1 MKTRRI
7 LALLLC
13 LALMCPAFALADAIE
28 ITDAD
33 PVATESG
40 DDSVDIEFDEGVEAD
55 IEAVPELE
63 VDLALALDDG
73 LVAVEPEPEEPAP
86 AIEANED
93 TTGKSPLSVAYS
105 GPTLTKVYDCTNN
118 IFKKNAEGV
127 TVYAITPPKAADF
140 TLSGMAADH
149 GDVQINIASIKRN
162 ADGSSYLFPAAD
174 AGSYTLKLTFGLS
187 GADAGLYYCEP
198 VSIPAAITPREVVV
212 TPRSGLSK
220 VYGAKDPV
228 YKADSWLNSD
238 ESSPLHQEISGLP
251 GYAVPINTVD
261 GKSKLTVD
269 DGANGAYL
277 LRCAQIK
284 GTKFFP
290 EGWLDRESGEDA
302 GRYRITLGDMG
313 FGDNFTVTLK
323 EEYFTITPRS
333 IADEGVTA
341 EAIPDQTYTGKVRK
355 PVPSLSYNGQPLT
368 VGEDFSCAYKNNR
381 TMGTATVTVT
391 GMGNFTGSRRFAFKI
406 LPRATAI
413 SKLTAGKGKVTVSWK
428 KISGVTGYQVAYSL
442 KSDFSSQV
450 KKNVKG
456 ANKKSLTL
464 KGLKSNKIYYFRIRT
479 YRIVNGKYYCSPWSR
494 AKKTRV
500 K

>member
-1 MKTRRI
+1 MKKSRI
-7 LALLLC
+7 IALWLC

-28 ITDAD
+28 ITDAA

-40 DDSVDIEFDEGVEAD
+40 DDSLDIEFDEGVEAGL
-55 IEAVPELE
+55 EVVPELE
-63 VDLALALDDG
+63 TELALELDDG
-73 LVAVEPEPEEPAP
+73 LVVVEPEPEDPAP

-93 TTGKSPLSVAYS
+93 TTGKSPLSVAYN
-105 GPTLTKVYDCTNN
+105 GPTLTKVYDCTTN
-118 IFKKNAEGV
+118 IFKKNSKGANV
-127 TVYAITPPKAADF
+127 FAITQPKAADF
-140 TLSGMAADH
+140 TLTGMAAGH

-198 VSIPAAITPREVVV
+198 VSIPAAITPRAVVI
-212 TPRSGLSK
+212 TPRAGVGK

-238 ESSPLHQEISGLP
+238 ETSPLHQEISGLP
-251 GYAVPINTVD
+251 GYAVPVNTVD

-277 LRCAQIK
+277 LKCARMK

-290 EGWLDRESGEDA
+290 QGWLGREPGEA
-302 GRYRITLGDMG
+302 VGRYRITLGDMG
-313 FGDNFTVTLK
+313 FGDNFTVSLN
-323 EEYFTITPRS
+323 EEYFTITPRD

-341 EAIPDQTYTGKVRK
+341 DAIPAQSHTGKSLK
-355 PVPSLSYNGQPLT
+355 PVPSLSYGGQPLAHGT
-368 VGEDFSCAYKNNR
+368 DFSCAYANNKAV
-381 TMGTATVTVT
+381 GTATVTVT
-391 GMGNFTGSRRFAFKI
+391 GMGNFTGSRTLSFRI
-406 LPRATAI
+406 LPKATAI
-413 SKLTAGKGKVTVSWK
+413 SRLAAGKGKVTVSWK

-442 KSDFSSQV
+442 KSSFSSQV
-450 KKNVKG
+450 KKTAKG
-456 ANKKSLTL
+456 ATKKSLVVN
-464 KGLKSNKIYYFRIRT
+464 GLKSRKTYYFRIRT
-479 YRIVNGKYYCSPWSR
+479 YKTVNGKTYYSPWSK
-494 AKKTRV
+494 AKKVRV

>member
-13 LALMCPAFALADAIE
+13 LALMVPAFALADAIE
-28 ITDAD
+28 ITDAA

-55 IEAVPELE
+55 LEAIPELE
-63 VDLALALDDG
+63 ADLALALDDG
-73 LVAVEPEPEEPAP
+73 LVVVEPEPEEPAP
-86 AIEANED
+86 AVEANED

-105 GPTLTKVYDCTNN
+105 GPALSKVYDCTAN
-118 IFKKNAEGV
+118 IFKKNSEGA

-198 VSIPAAITPREVVV
+198 VSIPAVINPREVVV

-238 ESSPLHQEISGLP
+238 ETSPLHQEISGLP

-277 LRCAQIK
+277 LKCAEQK

-290 EGWLDRESGEDA
+290 QGWLDRESGEA
-302 GRYRITLGDMG
+302 VGRYRITLGNMG
-313 FGDNFTVTLK
+313 FGDNFTVTLN
-323 EEYFTITPRS
+323 EEYFTINPRD
-333 IADEGVTA
+333 IADDGVTA
-341 EAIPDQTYTGKVRK
+341 AAIPAQAYTGKRLK
-355 PVPSLSYNGQPLT
+355 PVPSLSCGGMSLVPGT
-368 VGEDFSCAYKNNR
+368 DFICAYANNKAV
-381 TMGTATVTVT
+381 GAATVTVT
-391 GMGNFTGSRRFAFKI
+391 GQGNFTGSRKLSFKI
-406 LPRATAI
+406 LPKAAAI
-413 SKLTAGKGKVTVSWK
+413 SKLAADKGKVTVSWK

-442 KSDFSSQV
+442 KSSFSGQV
-450 KKNVKG
+450 KKSVKG
-456 ANKKSLTL
+456 ATRKSLVV
-464 KGLKSNKIYYFRIRT
+464 KGLKSRKTYYFRIRT
-479 YRIVNGKYYCSPWSR
+479 YKTVNGKTYYSSWSK
-494 AKKTRV
+494 AKKVRV